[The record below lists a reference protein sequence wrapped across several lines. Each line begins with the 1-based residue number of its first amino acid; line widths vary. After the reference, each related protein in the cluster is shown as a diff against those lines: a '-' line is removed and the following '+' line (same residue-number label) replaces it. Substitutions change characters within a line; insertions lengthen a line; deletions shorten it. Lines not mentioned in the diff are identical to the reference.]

1 MNGREYL
8 TMEAAQNR
16 IWELEA
22 KVEAVQ
28 RLVEMWRDE
37 GEKRDAVESTGYV
50 FYSVLAGCAAAL
62 SEALEAK

>member
-1 MNGREYL
+1 
-8 TMEAAQNR
+8 
-16 IWELEA
+16 
-22 KVEAVQ
+22 
-28 RLVEMWRDE
+28 VEMWRDE